1 MLTRADFTQKMSKVQ
16 TAMDTGWHVMKK
28 THLRKHCK
36 TGTFVYLVSKT
47 ARSLDSNSK
56 QLARLNWPDA
66 TCQVCVTKH
75 HLFVV

>member
-28 THLRKHCK
+28 ITSENTE

-47 ARSLDSNSK
+47 APSLDSNSK
-56 QLARLNWPDA
+56 QPARLNRPDA